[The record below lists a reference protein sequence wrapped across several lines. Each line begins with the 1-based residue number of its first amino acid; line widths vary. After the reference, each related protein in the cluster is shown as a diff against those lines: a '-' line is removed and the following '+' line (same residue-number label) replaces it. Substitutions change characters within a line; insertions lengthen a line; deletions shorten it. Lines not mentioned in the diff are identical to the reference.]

1 MTFPL
6 DFVLLIRTRDRGDL
20 NHGSDSEDR
29 NTWRDSRDLG
39 KIDKLKL
46 FIGWGSEETGV

>member
-6 DFVLLIRTRDRGDL
+6 DFVLIRTRDSGNL

-29 NTWRDSRDLG
+29 NTWRDSTDLD
-39 KIDKLKL
+39 KIDKIKL
-46 FIGWGSEETGV
+46 LIGWGSEETGV